1 MLKTGAKVA
10 AMSHNFK
17 ACTRFP
23 SNLFPN
29 SSTFGPS
36 CDERKIFS
44 VQITTSK
51 HFTCLQI
58 YIFAQNMLQNWL
70 KPVEAKLARF
80 AQAQPAH
87 TLGARIGIHQA
98 AVPDLKKVQLALI
111 GLSEPESNAIRTKL
125 YGSAFAFPDH
135 AIVDLGNV
143 RKSSGD
149 FLVPLLHELMSG
161 HIVPILL
168 GGSDEL
174 ARAQFLAYQD
184 RKALVNLAVI
194 DERCRT
200 DVQDV
205 YGPLVAMRHPLLFHF
220 GLLGFQTHQSPPDL
234 VQALA
239 NKYFDLVRLG
249 KARNALEECEPVLRD
264 ADLLAFHLGALKQSE
279 APGVLNGSPSG
290 FFWEEACQLCRY
302 AGMSDK
308 LSSFGIY
315 GFAAEKD
322 RDDQTSQGISQM
334 IWYFMEG
341 FFNRKGDYPVSTSG
355 LTEYV
360 VDFRRLNYQLTFW
373 KSVKTGR
380 WWMQVPV
387 PTKRK
392 HERHR
397 LVPCS
402 YQDYQAA
409 CREELPE
416 RLLQSLNRF

>member
-1 MLKTGAKVA
+1 MLK
-10 AMSHNFK
+10 
-17 ACTRFP
+17 
-23 SNLFPN
+23 
-29 SSTFGPS
+29 
-36 CDERKIFS
+36 
-44 VQITTSK
+44 
-51 HFTCLQI
+51 
-58 YIFAQNMLQNWL
+58 NWL
-70 KPVEAKLARF
+70 KPISSELAKRTKALPPTAFGAQIGLHEADM
-80 AQAQPAH
+80 
-87 TLGARIGIHQA
+87 
-98 AVPDLKKVQLALI
+98 PDLKKAQIALV
-111 GLSEPESNAIRTKL
+111 GLSGKESDAIRMQL
-125 YGSAFAFPDH
+125 YRTAYAFPAN
-135 AIVDLGNV
+135 AIVDLGNL
-143 RKSSGD
+143 RKSGPD
-149 FLVPLLHELMSG
+149 FLVPLLNELMSG
-161 HIVPILL
+161 NLLPIVF
-168 GGSDEL
+168 GGPDAI

-194 DERCRT
+194 DEQCRT
-200 DVQDV
+200 DVDEV
-205 YGPLVAMRHPLLFHF
+205 YGPLISSRHPLLFHF
-220 GLLGFQTHQSPPDL
+220 SLLGFQAHQSPSDQ
-234 VQALA
+234 VQRLA
-239 NKYFDLVRLG
+239 QQHFDLVRLG
-249 KARNALEECEPVLRD
+249 KARNSIEECEPVLRD
-264 ADLLAFHLGALKQSE
+264 ADLLAFHIGALKQSE
-279 APGVLNGSPSG
+279 APGVENAAPSG

-315 GFAAEKD
+315 GYAPERD
-322 RDDQTSQGISQM
+322 RDEQTSQGVSQL
-334 IWYFMEG
+334 IWYFLEG

-416 RLLQSLNRF
+416 RLMQSLNRF